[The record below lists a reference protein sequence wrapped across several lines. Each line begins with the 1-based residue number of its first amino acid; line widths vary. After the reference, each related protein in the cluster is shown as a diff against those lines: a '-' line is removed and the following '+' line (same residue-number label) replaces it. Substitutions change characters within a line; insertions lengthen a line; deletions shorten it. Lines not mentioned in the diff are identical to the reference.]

1 MASIVIAL
9 SLFTFITSNKTITA
23 DFGEKLLTELPDGS
37 KVHLNAGSEISYKRF
52 FWERNKIV
60 YFEGEAY
67 FDIVKSDG
75 FKVISASAQVEVLGT
90 TFNIIDRNKHY
101 EIVCY
106 VGKVAVQKTN
116 VLEKHTLEK
125 GDKITIQKEQISS
138 EKIIERSPNWLNNMS
153 VFKNKPLSVVL
164 ASLERQYNIKIKRNT
179 VDVSKIFTGSFVHTN
194 LESALKTTLPVMGI
208 RYEVSKNQ
216 KTISLR

>member
-1 MASIVIAL
+1 MNRRKAIGGILGITGLGLASFTGFKLFYAPSAIDRGQLQRFENLLAELVYVIIPATETPGAKDARVQDYIIRFME
-9 SLFTFITSNKTITA
+9 SCSSNKEYYNFLSGLEDVQDTCLY
-23 DFGEKLLTELPDGS
+23 D
-37 KVHLNAGSEISYKRF
+37 Y
-52 FWERNKIV
+52 
-60 YFEGEAY
+60 
-67 FDIVKSDG
+67 
-75 FKVISASAQVEVLGT
+75 SASFQECTIA
-90 TFNIIDRNKHY
+90 
-101 EIVCY
+101 
-106 VGKVAVQKTN
+106 QKTN